1 MPTYTDAAVP
11 RAAWRMLALGV
22 AAQAAGTFLV
32 STPVYLIPLLHE
44 RDGLS
49 LSRAGTL
56 AAAPTFGMVLT
67 LVAWGALADRFG
79 ERWVIAGGLAL
90 TAGAAFAAAP
100 AHDLVLLGVLLGLGG
115 AAAASTNAA
124 SGRVVVG
131 WFPARRRGLAMGVR
145 QVSQPLGV
153 AVAAVVV
160 PPLAA
165 RHGTGA
171 PLLLAGAGLLV
182 LAVACAVGVRNPP
195 RPAARAAAGEAV
207 NPYRRDGFLW
217 RVHAVSLLLVVPQF
231 TLSTFGLVWLTV
243 GLGWNATVA
252 GVLVGGAQFVGAVGR
267 IAVGALSDRVG
278 SRVRVLRWVAVAG
291 VLALVALAL
300 SGAGHLPVLTGAVLV
315 LATTVS
321 VADNGLAFTSVAEAA
336 GSHWSGRALG
346 VQNTGQFLAASAV
359 GPGIGALVPLVGFG
373 GAVALVALAPLA
385 ALPLVPRRDL
395 HA

>member
-1 MPTYTDAAVP
+1 
-11 RAAWRMLALGV
+11 
-22 AAQAAGTFLV
+22 
-32 STPVYLIPLLHE
+32 
-44 RDGLS
+44 
-49 LSRAGTL
+49 
-56 AAAPTFGMVLT
+56 
-67 LVAWGALADRFG
+67 
-79 ERWVIAGGLAL
+79 
-90 TAGAAFAAAP
+90 
-100 AHDLVLLGVLLGLGG
+100 
-115 AAAASTNAA
+115 
-124 SGRVVVG
+124 
-131 WFPARRRGLAMGVR
+131 
-145 QVSQPLGV
+145 
-153 AVAAVVV
+153 
-160 PPLAA
+160 
-165 RHGTGA
+165 
-171 PLLLAGAGLLV
+171 
-182 LAVACAVGVRNPP
+182 
-195 RPAARAAAGEAV
+195 
-207 NPYRRDGFLW
+207 
-217 RVHAVSLLLVVPQF
+217 VSLLLVVPQF